1 MNNQHKPQVQSNLE
15 TSTKF
20 AEAWRQAVLG
30 NQQARMDLVQRF
42 GKQNGRSAA

>member
-1 MNNQHKPQVQSNLE
+1 MNNQRKPQVQSKLE

-30 NQQARMDLVQRF
+30 NQQTRRDLVQRIT
-42 GKQNGRSAA
+42 K